1 MSPEPGGAA
10 REPGRA
16 PQLRYRVAFFL
27 TGLVVLSIVVT
38 LPFSLK
44 SVVDDLFG
52 PDTGRVVKL
61 TRGRP
66 DTARPN
72 HTKLHLAFVSINESA
87 LVMNIRVSG
96 HHRCVEC
103 DWNERVLFA
112 LNVQEYASHAAFGRR
127 LASGPFSTPY
137 LARSFLNA

>member
-1 MSPEPGGAA
+1 MNPGEGAA
-10 REPGRA
+10 SEPDRA
-16 PQLRYRVAFFL
+16 PPLRYRVAFFL

-52 PDTGRVVKL
+52 PATGRVVKL

-72 HTKLHLAFVSINESA
+72 HTKLHLAFVSI
-87 LVMNIRVSG
+87 LYIRDQG
-96 HHRCVEC
+96 GLG
-103 DWNERVLFA
+103 WFGG
-112 LNVQEYASHAAFGRR
+112 GRR
-127 LASGPFSTPY
+127 
-137 LARSFLNA
+137 